1 MDIDGQLQSLLNI
14 VLAGLAGG
22 ILGLEREL
30 EDKPA
35 GIRTFAVVAMGACL
49 FPPVGVHAFDGAA
62 DAESRLVAQI
72 VTGIGFLGAG
82 TIIQVQDKVEGLT
95 TAAGIWSVAAVGMA
109 FGFGLYILGA
119 GTTVILLIAFAVIG
133 RLLPPKDAIEGRP
146 PSRG

>member
-1 MDIDGQLQSLLNI
+1 MDVEGQLQSLINI
-14 VLAGLAGG
+14 ALAGLAGG

-49 FPPVGVHAFDGAA
+49 FTLVGVHAFAGEA
-62 DAESRLVAQI
+62 DAQSRLVAQI

-82 TIIQVQDKVEGLT
+82 TIIQVRDKVEGLT

-119 GTTVILLIAFAVIG
+119 GTTAILLIAFAVIG
-133 RLLPPKDAIEGRP
+133 RVVPPKSMIDGKP
-146 PSRG
+146 GKG